1 MVGGVV
7 ATKSEGITTEGRQAG
22 ELSKLA
28 QAAHSAGD
36 LRLARE
42 LYQQALR
49 AQPAGDA
56 CLSDAINLGA
66 LLRQQGLLQA
76 AADHYR
82 QWLPQLPATPTL
94 SLNAC
99 NCLRELGLASEA
111 LATVE
116 RCLQAHPTDNG
127 LLIGR
132 AECLLDLG
140 QLATSRSVLE
150 GVLQQTPAHRTAW
163 VVLGVVLAKQQQ
175 LEPALQ
181 AFAQADALGPDQ
193 GQMAANRINLL
204 KDLGRLQEAEQLW
217 DSLENKH
224 KHSVAVRGA
233 LAGVRLAQNHP
244 EEASQLL
251 AVLCDEQPQEASH
264 WLNWAACL
272 RSLKYT
278 VAPVVLLKRG
288 LLHHP
293 QRWELQEA
301 LAQALAEMC
310 YLKATERAWH
320 LQAAGSPAH
329 WKDVHLFNR
338 QFLGLSSD
346 LISVE
351 QRIEQAQTWEQLK
364 TQAGVGP
371 LWADHL
377 LEPLGERALRV
388 GYLTA
393 DACNHPVGRYLL
405 PILKHHDR
413 ELVDPWVL
421 SCGSH
426 HDWITDQ
433 LQQACPHWLDLRTA
447 NDLQAARLIADLR
460 LDVVVELGGFTGGS
474 RIGAMVHRPA
484 PVQLSYLGYPAP
496 TYLRCID
503 GWIGDAV
510 LFEGLSEPDRS
521 AHRLLQIPE
530 GYMAFDPGA
539 GLNLPTREVHT
550 RFRFGCFNHARKL
563 SDESIA
569 LFVAVLEAVPQAEL
583 VLKSISF
590 HEAAERERI
599 RMRFERA
606 GLAADRLV
614 LLEWVK
620 GGLNHLMRYSAI
632 DVALD
637 PMPYGGA
644 TTTCE
649 ALWMGVPVVSLA
661 GSGMA
666 GRLSAS
672 LLESAGCGM
681 WIATS
686 KDDYIKIAQSLAQGG
701 PRLQTQRQAL
711 RERVAASPMA
721 NAERLTRA
729 LETIYQQE
737 RERFGAM

>member
-1 MVGGVV
+1 M
-7 ATKSEGITTEGRQAG
+7 
-22 ELSKLA
+22 
-28 QAAHSAGD
+28 
-36 LRLARE
+36 AR
-42 LYQQALR
+42 
-49 AQPAGDA
+49 DS

-66 LLRQQGLLQA
+66 LLRQRGLLRA

-82 QWLPQLPATPTL
+82 QWLPQLPATPTF

-116 RCLQAHPTDNG
+116 QCLQAHPGDSG
-127 LLIGR
+127 LLVGR

-140 QLATSRSVLE
+140 ELAASRIVLE
-150 GVLQQTPAHRTAW
+150 GVLRQTPTLRPAW
-163 VVLGVVLAKQQQ
+163 VVLGVVLAKQQL

-181 AFAQADALGPDQ
+181 AFAEADALEADQ

-204 KDLGRLQEAEQLW
+204 KDLGRLEEAEQLW
-217 DSLENKH
+217 NSLDDGRQRGL
-224 KHSVAVRGA
+224 AVRGA
-233 LAGVRLAQNHP
+233 LAGLRLAQNQP
-244 EEASQLL
+244 EQASLLL
-251 AVLCDEQPQEASH
+251 AALCEEQPQEASH

-278 VAPVVLLKRG
+278 VAPVVLLKHG

-301 LAQALAEMC
+301 LAQALAEMGS
-310 YLKATERAWH
+310 LNATKRAWQ
-320 LQAAGSPAH
+320 LQAAGHEAH

-338 QFLGLSSD
+338 QFLGLSGD
-346 LISVE
+346 LISVG
-351 QRIEQAQTWEQLK
+351 QRIEQVQTWEERKAQG
-364 TQAGVGP
+364 GVGP
-371 LWADHL
+371 LWPDHL
-377 LEPLGERALRV
+377 LEPHEGRALRI

-393 DACNHPVGRYLL
+393 DACNHPVGRFLL

-413 ELVDPWVL
+413 DFVEPWVL

-426 HDWITDQ
+426 HDWITEQ
-433 LQQACPHWLDLRTA
+433 LQQACPHWLDLRAA

-474 RIGAMVHRPA
+474 RIGALALRPA

-510 LFEGLSEPDRS
+510 LFGGLSEADRN
-521 AHRLLQIPE
+521 AHRLLEIPE

-539 GLNLPTREVHT
+539 GLDLPPREVHS

-563 SDESIA
+563 SDEAIE
-569 LFVAVLEAVPQAEL
+569 LFVAVLAAVPQAEL
-583 VLKSISF
+583 ILKSISF
-590 HEAAERERI
+590 HEEAERDRI
-599 RMRFERA
+599 RMRFERV

-614 LLEWVK
+614 LLEWVQ
-620 GGLNHLMRYSAI
+620 GGLNHLMRYGAI

-637 PMPYGGA
+637 PTPYGGA

-649 ALWMGVPVVSLA
+649 ALWMGVPVVTLEGA
-661 GSGMA
+661 GMA

-672 LLESAGCGM
+672 LLASAGCGA
-681 WIATS
+681 WIAAS
-686 KDDYIKIAQSLAQGG
+686 EADYINIARCLAEEG
-701 PRLQTQRQAL
+701 PRQQAQRLAL

-721 NAERLTRA
+721 NAQRLTRA
-729 LETIYQQE
+729 LEACYQEARAQIDTV
-737 RERFGAM
+737 